1 MSVTY
6 VGQAGRDQLRK
17 SAFEQPNPNF
27 SGIFYLTQNDAL
39 SNYNALQVQYRRPLS
54 GRVQALLNYTYSHSL
69 DNVSGDDVAGPS
81 DTVIS
86 SKGDYASSDFDVRQ
100 SFSGAVTWEL
110 PSTKR
115 TAVLSAITRD
125 WSLDT
130 MVVARS
136 GFPFNASVDL
146 GASEVAGQFTR
157 PDLVPGQPFWVATP
171 QAPGGQTLNPN
182 AFVVPSTVRQGTEGR
197 NDIAGFGF
205 TQTDLSLVRLF
216 SLGERVKLQFRTDAF
231 NILNHPNF
239 ANPAGYIQFGPL
251 YFQSQ
256 QMLNQALG
264 GLNPLFQEGG
274 PRSLQVS
281 LKLTF

>member
-1 MSVTY
+1 M
-6 VGQAGRDQLRK
+6 
-17 SAFEQPNPNF
+17 
-27 SGIFYLTQNDAL
+27 
-39 SNYNALQVQYRRPLS
+39 QYRRPLS

-86 SKGDYASSDFDVRQ
+86 TQGDYASSDFDVRQ

-115 TAVLSAITRD
+115 TAVLSAVTRG

-130 MVVARS
+130 MVVART

-157 PDLVPGQPFWVATP
+157 PDLVPGQAFWVANP

-216 SLGERVKLQFRTDAF
+216 TLGERVKLQFRTDAF